1 MTDAHCTLSTSAHIC
16 AFFRFSNSSSFNSNL
31 SITGIQLSDVQLV
44 YLIKILRLKKFDALS
59 YSLSVFN
66 KVVYKSLTGVELDEQ
81 LKEL

>member
-1 MTDAHCTLSTSAHIC
+1 MLIALLVLVHIYVH
-16 AFFRFSNSSSFNSNL
+16 SSGFQTVQVLIATYQFN
-31 SITGIQLSDVQLV
+31 TGIQLSDVQLV